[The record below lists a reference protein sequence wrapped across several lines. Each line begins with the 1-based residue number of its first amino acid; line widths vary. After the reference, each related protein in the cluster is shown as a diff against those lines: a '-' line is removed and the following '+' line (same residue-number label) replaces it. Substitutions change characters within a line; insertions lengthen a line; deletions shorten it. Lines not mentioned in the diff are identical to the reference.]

1 MLVDSLT
8 CVHRWFRP
16 ACAGDRQGGVK
27 VKVRKPLAPS
37 RRGPSCLH
45 GLVIGA
51 WFQCRHAGRRFRL
64 PSPGE
69 STMSS
74 FALYLIGMI
83 VVIGGLA
90 YVAFLMH
97 VPSQWIVAGA
107 VVLLGLGIVGAV
119 THTRRRDPPES

>member
-1 MLVDSLT
+1 
-8 CVHRWFRP
+8 
-16 ACAGDRQGGVK
+16 
-27 VKVRKPLAPS
+27 
-37 RRGPSCLH
+37 
-45 GLVIGA
+45 
-51 WFQCRHAGRRFRL
+51 
-64 PSPGE
+64 
-69 STMSS
+69 MSS

-90 YVAFLMH
+90 YVAFLLH